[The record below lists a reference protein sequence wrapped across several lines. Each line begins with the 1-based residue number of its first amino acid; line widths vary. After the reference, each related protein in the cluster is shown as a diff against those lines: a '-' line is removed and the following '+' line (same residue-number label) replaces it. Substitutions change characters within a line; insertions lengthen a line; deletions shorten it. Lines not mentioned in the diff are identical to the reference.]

1 VKCPPV
7 YLLVVQEDYARRYLA
22 DKRIKERNLLRR
34 EITENEQVSK
44 VPLSKH
50 LNHQARAL
58 PKQLKKVDYGKIQK
72 RALRQP
78 ADD

>member
-1 VKCPPV
+1 VKCPL
-7 YLLVVQEDYARRYLA
+7 YFLVVQEEYARRYIA

-44 VPLSKH
+44 VPLSRH
-50 LNHQARAL
+50 LYHQARAL
-58 PKQLKKVDYGKIQK
+58 PKQLKKVDYGKIYK

-78 ADD
+78 DDD